1 MSLAELYLNPT
12 PSCFGGSCVERSKAK
27 VCVLGVPYDGTTS
40 WRSGAREAPQAIRV
54 AAANIEFYSLRLDVD
69 VEEVPI
75 ADVGDLAVSF
85 DVKETLRRVS
95 TVVYELLQMLNK
107 QLLVVLGG
115 EHTITL
121 GVFEGL
127 MKAGLDPCLLVFD
140 AHLDCRDEY
149 MGSRLTHA
157 TFARRL
163 VEAYGYDRT
172 FHLGTRAV
180 CREEIEF
187 ARHKNIRYLTSFET
201 RFLGLREVARRV
213 LTWLKQSPCKTLYVS
228 VDMDV
233 YDPAYAPGVST
244 PEPDGLEP
252 WMMLE
257 LLDHIV
263 LHSLKP
269 LVAVDVVEVSPPYD
283 TSEITSVLAARTI
296 VELIAAHQ
304 AVQQRRSRFT

>member
-12 PSCFGGSCVERSKAK
+12 PSCFGGSCVEKSKAR
-27 VCVLGVPYDGTTS
+27 VYVLGVPYDGTVS
-40 WRSGAREAPQAIRV
+40 WRPGAREAPRTIRV

-75 ADVGDLAVSF
+75 ADVGDLTVSF
-85 DVKETLRRVS
+85 DVKETLKRLS
-95 TVVYELLQMLNK
+95 VVVHELSQTLDK
-107 QLLVVLGG
+107 RLLVVLGG

-127 MKAGLDPCLLVFD
+127 IKAGLDPCLLVLD
-140 AHLDCRDEY
+140 AHLDYRDEY
-149 MGSRLTHA
+149 MGLRFTHA

-163 VEAYGYDRT
+163 VEAYGYDKI
-172 FHLGTRAV
+172 FHLGVRAV

-187 ARHKNIRYLTSFET
+187 ARHKNVRYLTSFEM

-213 LTWLKQSPCKTLYVS
+213 LTWLKQNPCKTLYVS
-228 VDMDV
+228 VDMDT

-252 WMMLE
+252 WMVLE
-257 LLDHIV
+257 LLGHIV
-263 LHSLKP
+263 LHSPKP

-283 TSEITSVLAARTI
+283 CSGITSILAARTI
-296 VELIAAHQ
+296 VELIAAHR
-304 AVQQRRSRFT
+304 AIQQRQSTPT

>member
-1 MSLAELYLNPT
+1 
-12 PSCFGGSCVERSKAK
+12 
-27 VCVLGVPYDGTTS
+27 VLGVPYDGTTS

>member
-1 MSLAELYLNPT
+1 VSLAELYLNPT
-12 PSCFGGSCVERSKAK
+12 PSCFGGSCVEKSKAR
-27 VCVLGVPYDGTTS
+27 VYVLGVPYDGTVS
-40 WRSGAREAPQAIRV
+40 WRPGAREAPHTIRV
-54 AAANIEFYSLRLDVD
+54 AAANIEFYSFRLDVD
-69 VEEVPI
+69 VEEIPI
-75 ADVGDLAVSF
+75 ADIGDLAVSF
-85 DVKETLRRVS
+85 DVKETLKRLS
-95 TVVYELLQMLNK
+95 IVVHELAQTLGRQH
-107 QLLVVLGG
+107 LLVVLGG

-127 MKAGLDPCLLVFD
+127 AKAELDPCLLVFD

-157 TFARRL
+157 TFSRRL
-163 VEAYGYDRT
+163 VESYGYNRT
-172 FHLGTRAV
+172 FHLGTRAA
-180 CREEIEF
+180 CREEVEF
-187 ARHKNIRYLTSFET
+187 VRRKNIHYLTSFEI

-213 LTWLKQSPCKTLYVS
+213 LAWLKQSPCKTLYIS
-228 VDMDV
+228 VDMDA

-263 LHSLKP
+263 LHSTKP
-269 LVAVDVVEVSPPYD
+269 LVAVDIVEVSPPYD
-283 TSEITSVLAARTI
+283 SSGITSVLAARTI

-304 AVQQRRSRFT
+304 TAQQR

>member
-12 PSCFGGSCVERSKAK
+12 PSCFGGSCVEKSKARIY
-27 VCVLGVPYDGTTS
+27 VLGVPYDGTVS
-40 WRSGAREAPQAIRV
+40 WRPGAREAPQAIRV

-69 VEEVPI
+69 VEEIPI
-75 ADVGDLAVSF
+75 ADVGDLAISF
-85 DVKETLRRVS
+85 DVKETLKRLS
-95 TVVYELLQMLNK
+95 TVVYELTQTLDK

-140 AHLDCRDEY
+140 AHLDYRDEC

-187 ARHKNIRYLTSFET
+187 ARHKNIRYLTSFEM

-213 LTWLKQSPCKTLYVS
+213 LTWLKQSPCKTLYIS
-228 VDMDV
+228 VDMDA

-252 WMMLE
+252 WMVLE
-257 LLDHIV
+257 LSDYIV
-263 LHSLKP
+263 LHSPKP
-269 LVAVDVVEVSPPYD
+269 LVAVDVVEVSPPHD
-283 TSEITSVLAARTI
+283 ASDITSVLAARTV
-296 VELIAAHQ
+296 VELIAAHWVTERKQ
-304 AVQQRRSRFT
+304 PTST